1 MLFRFALVLSIGIGL
16 WAASK
21 EAPPGLRL
29 PATVRPV
36 KQSAELTLVP
46 GSDTF
51 QGRIDFDLDVREPR
65 DIIWVNATDLNI
77 SSATVNGE
85 PAEVTPGTKAVTG
98 ITPKKSIPAGA
109 ARLHTEYEG
118 RIG

>member
-1 MLFRFALVLSIGIGL
+1 MMFRFALVLSIGLGL
-16 WAASK
+16 WAGPK

-36 KQSAELTLVP
+36 KQSAELTLGP

-65 DIIWVNATDLNI
+65 DVVWINATGLTI
-77 SSATVNGE
+77 SSAMVNGE
-85 PAEVTPGTKAVTG
+85 SRQMPRTQVTIKVAR
-98 ITPKKSIPAGA
+98 A
-109 ARLHTEYEG
+109 ARRMLEC
-118 RIG
+118 RCRS